1 MKHPIDMDRIE
12 LRALDNLLADERRRV
27 EDYRGALIAWDNAL
41 TMGDTMPAEMM
52 ERRRTAVLDAK
63 AVYDGGKVR
72 TVDPLSKAETDA
84 ISWCEAAWW
93 LPKTKARVFTI
104 IAALR
109 ARV

>member
-1 MKHPIDMDRIE
+1 MKHPIDMNRIE

-41 TMGDTMPAEMM
+41 TMGDSMPAEMM
-52 ERRRTAVLDAK
+52 EKRRTAVVEAK
-63 AVYDGGKVR
+63 ATYEAANPTVY
-72 TVDPLSKAETDA
+72 PLSQAETDA

>member
-41 TMGDTMPAEMM
+41 TMGDSMPAEMT
-52 ERRRTAVLDAK
+52 ERRRTAVVEAK
-63 AVYDGGKVR
+63 ATYEAAKAPTVY
-72 TVDPLSKAETDA
+72 PLSQAETDA
-84 ISWCEAAWW
+84 ISWCQTAWW

-104 IAALR
+104 ISALR